1 MEIKVNAIVIKAI
14 DYKEN
19 DKILTLYSLE
29 KGKITCGIKGVK
41 KSGAKL
47 KFASEPFC
55 FAEYILAKKGDRY
68 TVINVT
74 HIDSFYNLR
83 TNLEKYYTGEVVLET
98 INSLTE
104 QETPDANLF
113 SLIITT
119 IKNICY
125 NQNEKAILSKYLHNL
140 VELNGYGINS
150 VNCHLCGEDI
160 DGRVFFRFSDAT
172 FACYECYSETYR
184 EIKKETYTCLNY
196 IRNNT
201 FEQLAR
207 NTEKQSYE
215 TLLKFL
221 FYYIYVKTD
230 IKIKTADMLLNET

>member
-1 MEIKVNAIVIKAI
+1 MEIKVNALVIKAI

-68 TVINVT
+68 TVINAT
-74 HIDSFYNLR
+74 YIDSFYNLR
-83 TNLEKYYTGEVVLET
+83 TNLEKYYTAEVVLET
-98 INSLTE
+98 INALTE
-104 QETPDANLF
+104 QETPDANIF
-113 SLIITT
+113 SLIIST
-119 IKNICY
+119 IKHICY
-125 NQNEKAILSKYLHNL
+125 GKNEKIVLAKYLHSF
-140 VELNGYGINS
+140 VELNGYGFNYTD
-150 VNCHLCGEDI
+150 CYLCNEEI
-160 DGRVFFRFSDAT
+160 SGRVFFRFSDAT
-172 FACYECYSETYR
+172 FACQECYDETFR
-184 EIKKETYTCLNY
+184 EIKTETYTALNY
-196 IRNNT
+196 VINNSL
-201 FEQLAR
+201 EQISTNDSQL
-207 NTEKQSYE
+207 SYI

-230 IKIKTADMLLNET
+230 IKIKTADMLLNEV